1 MDFDPVSDYPL
12 GSRRPEL
19 VRTPSGL
26 GLDEL
31 TLDAVRSGTLGPE
44 ELRATP
50 ETLRRQSAVALAAG
64 RTQLADNLARAAE
77 LATVPSA
84 TILEIYTAL
93 RPHRSSAEELEAWAA
108 RLETELEAPLCAA
121 FVREAAAACAARGLL
136 RAAPERVSA
145 RRSERFLSREQR
157 ELRRELLISPYPELG
172 LVAMDGPNDPEP
184 SLAVEEGRVVEMDG
198 RRAEDFDVID
208 RFVAANGLDLEVA
221 AEAADLGD
229 DEIARRLVDVDVPR
243 AELVR
248 LSRGLTPARLAR
260 VVSKLDPVELMFAL
274 KKLRARRAPANQA
287 HVTNLKENPA
297 LLAAD
302 AAEAGAR
309 GFAEVETTVGVSRY
323 APLNAIAILVGSQTG
338 RPGVMTQCA
347 VEERRNLQLA
357 IQGLVTYAETLS
369 VYGTEPVFVDGDD
382 TPWSK
387 AFLASAYASRGVKV
401 RFTSGGGSEA
411 LMGHAQGYSMLYL
424 EARCLAAIRAAGS
437 QGVQNGSI
445 SCVALVLSV
454 PGGVR
459 EILAEN
465 VLAAW
470 LDLEVA
476 SGNDAI
482 ASHSPIRKTAKLMG
496 QFLPGTDFVT
506 SGYSVMPKEDNTFGG
521 GNYDADDLEEWLTVQ
536 RDWQVDAGIEPVAED
551 DVLAVRAKGAR
562 AVQAVFAGLGFPPV
576 TDEEVEAATYGY
588 ASRDLPDRDRAADV
602 AAADRVLEEGISA
615 LDVVRE
621 LDRAGFAD
629 VAEAVLAMQRQRVSA
644 DYLQTSAVIEPDG
657 TVRSAV
663 SDPNRY
669 EGPGTGYRLEGE
681 RWELLQQLPYVLD
694 PAEEAMSN
702 GDLSS
707 IQTTHPASLGT
718 APDEVV
724 VAVGPAFADGL
735 RETIN
740 GLAHEDVLRAVADG
754 RPRRRRR
761 AEAACASAGS
771 RTSRSS
777 ATTAR
782 SSRARAWRSGLQS
795 KGTAVIHRADLQPLD
810 NLELFGMSPLYS
822 LESYRAIGPER
833 RRLRARPSRR
843 AGADELDNFARA
855 KLIVRTTLLHARETA
870 AAVPGAARSSSSS

>member
-1 MDFDPVSDYPL
+1 M
-12 GSRRPEL
+12 
-19 VRTPSGL
+19 T
-26 GLDEL
+26 
-31 TLDAVRSGTLGPE
+31 
-44 ELRATP
+44 
-50 ETLRRQSAVALAAG
+50 
-64 RTQLADNLARAAE
+64 
-77 LATVPSA
+77 
-84 TILEIYTAL
+84 
-93 RPHRSSAEELEAWAA
+93 
-108 RLETELEAPLCAA
+108 
-121 FVREAAAACAARGLL
+121 
-136 RAAPERVSA
+136 A
-145 RRSERFLSREQR
+145 RRSERFVSREAR

-184 SLAVEEGRVVEMDG
+184 GLVVEDGRVVSMDG
-198 RRAEDFDVID
+198 RDAGDFDVID
-208 RFVAANGLDLEVA
+208 RFVARYGLDLDVA
-221 AEAADLGD
+221 AEATGLSDE
-229 DEIARRLVDVDVPR
+229 EIARRLVDVDVPR
-243 AELVR
+243 ADLVR

-260 VVSKLDPVELMFAL
+260 VVSRLDPVELMFAM
-274 KKLRARRAPANQA
+274 KKLRARRTPANQA

-302 AAEAGAR
+302 AAEAAAR

-411 LMGHAQGYSMLYL
+411 LMGHAQGCSMLYL

-482 ASHSPIRKTAKLMG
+482 ASHSEIRKTAKLMG

-506 SGYSVMPKEDNTFGG
+506 SGYSVMPREDNTFGG
-521 GNYDADDLEEWLTVQ
+521 GNYDGDDLEEWLTAQ

-551 DVLAVRAKGAR
+551 DVLAVRAKAAR

-576 TDEEVEAATYGY
+576 ADEEVEAATYGY
-588 ASRDLPDRDRAADV
+588 SSRDLPDRDRAADV
-602 AAADRVLEEGISA
+602 AAADRVMDGTVSA

-621 LDRAGFAD
+621 LDAAGYED
-629 VAEAVLAMQRQRVSA
+629 VAEAVLGMQRQRVSA

-663 SDPNRY
+663 SDPNAY

-681 RWELLQQLPYVLD
+681 RWQLLQHLPYVVD
-694 PAEEAMSN
+694 PAEETGRN
-702 GDLSS
+702 GG
-707 IQTTHPASLGT
+707 PAPVRETGLAGEGS
-718 APDEVV
+718 APGEVV
-724 VAVGPAFADGL
+724 VAVGPAFGGVL

-740 GLAHEDVLRAVADG
+740 GLSHGDVLRALAEGVRDG
-754 RPRRRRR
+754 GAEPRLVRVR
-761 AEAACASAGS
+761 
-771 RTSRSS
+771 RSS
-777 ATTAR
+777 DVAFIAHDGAR
-782 SSRARAWRSGLQS
+782 LSGSGIAVGLQS

-822 LESYRAIGPER
+822 LDSYRAMGRNAAAYALGRAVGPV
-833 RRLRARPSRR
+833 PT
-843 AGADELDNFARA
+843 ELDNFARA

-870 AAVPGAARSSSSS
+870 EAEPGAGPVELELA